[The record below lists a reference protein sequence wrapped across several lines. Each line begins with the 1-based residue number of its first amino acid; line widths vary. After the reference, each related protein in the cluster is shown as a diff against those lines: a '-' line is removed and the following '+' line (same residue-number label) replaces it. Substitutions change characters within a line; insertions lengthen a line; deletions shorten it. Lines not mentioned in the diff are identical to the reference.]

1 MELSAVVAD
10 MPLSRFCLG
19 RLTGYNLSTLRAV
32 KIYRQPAVDGCGNGE
47 LNMAFV
53 TGTDSGTD
61 REIKGWKFAVGSGI
75 LGWVLDAFDFF
86 VVVFLFDTLSEHFH
100 VSKASVVYTLTL
112 TLAMRPVGAL
122 FFGALADRFGRK
134 RPLIFCVLYFSLLT
148 VLTGLAP
155 NYLFFVICRALYG
168 IGMGGYWGIG
178 ASYAMEMS
186 PRRFRGVLSGMMQSG
201 YPMGYLLAAVAM
213 QTLAPVFGWKSVFF
227 VGAPVAVLIV
237 ILTMFAP
244 ESEAWKQHR
253 PESMGQIFSSLLRHK
268 KMFLYLL
275 LMMSVMLCLSHGT
288 QDLYPDFLKSIPG
301 LAAKT
306 IFGMK
311 TLYGIPILYNIG
323 AIVGALFFG
332 QLSQK
337 IGRRNAIMLALV
349 ISLLSIPAWAFGTS
363 LGVLVVGSYL
373 MQTGVQGAFG
383 VIPAHLNELSPDAV
397 RSLFPG
403 FVYQLGVLLA
413 SPATAIEFVLRDH
426 FGYPWALT
434 MFEAAVIVL
443 MIVIFWFGPEARDRS
458 FLRESQE
465 QSVAR

>member
-1 MELSAVVAD
+1 
-10 MPLSRFCLG
+10 
-19 RLTGYNLSTLRAV
+19 
-32 KIYRQPAVDGCGNGE
+32 
-47 LNMAFV
+47 MAFV
-53 TGTDSGTD
+53 AATNTTDTAN
-61 REIKGWKFAVGSGI
+61 EETTGWKFAVGSGV

-86 VVVFLFDTLSEHFH
+86 VVVFLFDILAAHFH

-112 TLAMRPVGAL
+112 TLAMRPIGAL
-122 FFGALADRFGRK
+122 FFGALADRFGRQY
-134 RPLIFCVLYFSLLT
+134 PLILCVLFFSLMT

-155 NYLFFVICRALYG
+155 NYTFFVVCRALYG

-178 ASYAMEMS
+178 ASYAMESS
-186 PRRFRGVLSGMMQSG
+186 PRRFRGVLSGMMQAG

-213 QTLAPVFGWKSVFF
+213 QTLTPSFGWRSVFF
-227 VGAPVAVLIV
+227 IGAPVAILIAVLT
-237 ILTMFAP
+237 LLAP

-253 PESMGQIFSSLLRHK
+253 PESMRRILGSLLQHNK
-268 KMFLYLL
+268 IFLYLL

-301 LAAKT
+301 ITAQT
-306 IFGMK
+306 VFGMK
-311 TLYGIPILYNIG
+311 SLYGLPIVYNIG

-337 IGRRNAIMLALV
+337 IGRRKSIILALG
-349 ISLLSIPAWAFGTS
+349 IALLSIPAWAFGTS
-363 LGVLVVGSYL
+363 LAILVAGSYF

-383 VIPAHLNELSPDAV
+383 VIPAHLTELSPDAV

-403 FVYQLGVLLA
+403 FAYQAGVLLA
-413 SPATAIEFVLRDH
+413 SPATAVEFLLRDH

-434 MFEAAVIVL
+434 MFEGAVIVL

-458 FLRESQE
+458 FLRE
-465 QSVAR
+465 ATK

>member
-1 MELSAVVAD
+1 
-10 MPLSRFCLG
+10 
-19 RLTGYNLSTLRAV
+19 
-32 KIYRQPAVDGCGNGE
+32 
-47 LNMAFV
+47 MAFV
-53 TGTDSGTD
+53 TGADTGID
-61 REIKGWKFAVGSGI
+61 RETKGWKFAVASGI
-75 LGWVLDAFDFF
+75 LGWMLDAFDFF
-86 VVVFLFDTLSEHFH
+86 VVVFLFDTLADHFH
-100 VSKASVVYTLTL
+100 VSKAAVVYTLTL
-112 TLAMRPVGAL
+112 TLAMRPLGAL

-155 NYLFFVICRALYG
+155 NYIFFVVCRALYG

-178 ASYAMEMS
+178 ASYAMESS

-201 YPMGYLLAAVAM
+201 YPMGYLLASVAM
-213 QTLAPVFGWKSVFF
+213 QVLAPSFGWKSVFF

-237 ILTMFAP
+237 VLTFFAP

-253 PESMGQIFSSLLRHK
+253 PASMGQIFNSLLQHK
-268 KMFLYLL
+268 GIFLYLL
-275 LMMSVMLCLSHGT
+275 MTMSVMLCLSHGT

-301 LAAKT
+301 ITAKT

-323 AIVGALFFG
+323 AVTGALFFG
-332 QLSQK
+332 QISQK
-337 IGRRNAIMLALV
+337 IGRRNSIMLALG

-363 LGVLVVGSYL
+363 LSVLVAGSYL

-434 MFEAAVIVL
+434 MFEACVIVL
-443 MIVIFWFGPEARDRS
+443 LLIIFWFGPEARGRS
-458 FLRESQE
+458 FLREVE
-465 QSVAR
+465 TQSTAV

>member
-1 MELSAVVAD
+1 MVV
-10 MPLSRFCLG
+10 
-19 RLTGYNLSTLRAV
+19 
-32 KIYRQPAVDGCGNGE
+32 
-47 LNMAFV
+47 V
-53 TGTDSGTD
+53 TGTATVV
-61 REIKGWKFAVGSGI
+61 EQETKGWKFAVGSGI

-86 VVVFLFDTLSEHFH
+86 VMVFLFDTLADHFH

-112 TLAMRPVGAL
+112 TLAMRPLGAL
-122 FFGALADRFGRK
+122 LFGALADRYGRK
-134 RPLIFCVLYFSLLT
+134 RPLIVCVLYFSLIT
-148 VLTGLAP
+148 VLSGLAP
-155 NYLFFVICRALYG
+155 NYIFFVVCRALYG

-186 PRRFRGVLSGMMQSG
+186 PRRFRGVLSGMMQAG
-201 YPMGYLLAAVAM
+201 YPMGYLLASVAM
-213 QTLAPVFGWKSVFF
+213 QTVAPAFGWKSVFF
-227 VGAPVAVLIV
+227 VGTPAAVLIV
-237 ILTMFAP
+237 ILTLFAP

-253 PESMGQIFSSLLRHK
+253 PPSMRHIFNSLLQHK
-268 KMFLYLL
+268 GMFLYLL

-301 LAAKT
+301 IAAKT

-323 AIVGALFFG
+323 AILGALFFG
-332 QLSQK
+332 HLSQK
-337 IGRRNAIMLALV
+337 IGRRYSIMLALG

-403 FVYQLGVLLA
+403 FVYQLGVLVA
-413 SPATAIEFVLRDH
+413 SPATAIEFILRDH

-434 MFEAAVIVL
+434 MFEATVIVV
-443 MIVIFWFGPEARDRS
+443 MIVIFWVGPEARNRS
-458 FLRESQE
+458 FLRETQE
-465 QSVAR
+465 QPPAH